1 MLANAIERRIGRIAR
16 RGILSRSNSV
26 VDSFESLALK
36 LQIAKSP
43 IKDSPR
49 SIVEKLFSSVSIA

>member
-1 MLANAIERRIGRIAR
+1 MERRIGRIAR
-16 RGILSRSNSV
+16 RGVLSRSNSV

-36 LQIAKSP
+36 LQIAESP

-49 SIVEKLFSSVSIA
+49 SIVEKLFSSVSTA